1 MTFTFQKYDGS
12 AHKVLGLLNRAYGNV
27 QQVRTGN
34 LQFLRNA
41 KVLSQLS
48 NEIPAGAILF
58 CICIVLAD
66 TLNYLL
72 GGFAKNFATERD
84 RFYCKS
90 EIADKMP
97 ARAHNIRDRLF
108 LFRKKNRI
116 LL

>member
-72 GGFAKNFATERD
+72 GGFAKNFVTESD
-84 RFYCKS
+84 RLYRKS
-90 EIADKMP
+90 EIADKMS
-97 ARAHNIRDRLF
+97 ACAHNIRDRLF